1 MRKSQAF
8 SVLIAVALA
17 MTAQFAE
24 AGPCSHDIA
33 GLETGT
39 RLFGRNPPSGQDLQ
53 SVDAQQDH
61 RPRSDLASRLQLQF
75 AATMARAKRL
85 DMEGER
91 FACIDALNNGQTHVR
106 FGGQAV
112 KQI

>member
-8 SVLIAVALA
+8 SLLIVVALA
-17 MTAQFAE
+17 MTPQFAE

-33 GLETGT
+33 GLETGI
-39 RLFGRNPPSGQDLQ
+39 RLFGGNPPGRQGLQ

-61 RPRSDLASRLQLQF
+61 RLRSDRASLQLQF

-85 DMEGER
+85 DTEGER
-91 FACIDALNNGQTHVR
+91 LACIGALNAARRMYVLV
-106 FGGQAV
+106 A
-112 KQI
+112 KQ